1 VKLIRI
7 SRDVWIDVHA
17 VRIIEARHAKWTRI
31 HCGGT
36 AWIDIRASL
45 EETVENIRKA
55 NNYPEETDGQT
66 GTR

>member
-1 VKLIRI
+1 VKLIQI
-7 SRDVWIDVHA
+7 NRDVWVDVHA

-36 AWIDIRASL
+36 AWIDVKASL
-45 EETVENIRKA
+45 NEIVDLIRKA
-55 NNYPEETDGQT
+55 HDYPEETDGQT